1 MDTSSHM
8 SCVLKINMQTRGW
21 EKSMHKLIRDIPD
34 VTYMIDAAM
43 GLAYVSGKINPEI
56 ILKIRKCKKHVQL
69 IQIDYGHNL
78 TPRSSSYY
86 LPTTTGYNQP
96 QPPTPMSQAPAQPYM
111 HYLQIPY
118 EQPQVAYPYFNPYL

>member
-8 SCVLKINMQTRGW
+8 SCVLKINMQTSGW
-21 EKSMHKLIRDIPD
+21 EKSMHKLIKDIPD
-34 VTYMIDAAM
+34 VTYTIDAAM

-69 IQIDYGHNL
+69 IHIDYGHNL
-78 TPRSSSYY
+78 T
-86 LPTTTGYNQP
+86 PTTTGYNQP
-96 QPPTPMSQAPAQPYM
+96 QPPTPTSQAAAQPYM